1 MFCPALKLAGS
12 LEVTPPGARTWPEA
26 TRKYGNTEIRLFFLR
41 GTDRVTEELGC
52 VQKTQEPLEWAPG
65 LSIKINNDDH
75 DS

>member
-1 MFCPALKLAGS
+1 MEMFCPALKLAGS
-12 LEVTPPGARTWPEA
+12 LEVTPPPRGTHVAR
-26 TRKYGNTEIRLFFLR
+26 GNTEIRLFFLR
-41 GTDRVTEELGC
+41 GTDSVTDELGC